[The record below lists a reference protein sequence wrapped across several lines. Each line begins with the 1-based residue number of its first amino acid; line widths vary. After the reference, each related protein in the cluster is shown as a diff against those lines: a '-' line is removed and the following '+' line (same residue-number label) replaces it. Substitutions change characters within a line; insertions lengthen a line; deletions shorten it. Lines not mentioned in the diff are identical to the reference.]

1 MPILITPPRG
11 RGKPV
16 YTTVEHTSKI
26 SSEPIV
32 EFQLD
37 EDKYNYDVVRSIGR
51 RWSISRVWGPDDETE
66 YLVFMIDR
74 QSVGNKQQVSITCRY
89 KPIDIIKRRRIYAPI
104 NGSFTAK
111 KFLDIAFEN
120 TGLDYKIMEDK
131 LPSSEFENAGEG
143 ETVEELI
150 KKAMAHWNL
159 EFDIEF
165 DKKTKKYTFVFVP
178 YIQKTADYQIDNE
191 INANALKVEEDS
203 GEMATYIR
211 GYGDYTDEQGMTG
224 AGLIMKFEH
233 PEAKDIGYYH
243 GEPIKDGR
251 IKDEELMKAKLQK
264 AIDDSIK
271 RSISLDF
278 IVLNKHYPNAIPKVA
293 DIVKVRHSVLGLN
306 EYVRIVE
313 VKTTLDINNV
323 IINQEVT
330 LGEYKRYDRYM
341 NRISVAANAI
351 SGLGGGEFIRDYRTN
366 SSITSSVL
374 ATTIEMRNEG
384 NASTDKA
391 GLMSPEDKKKLDSI
405 DTSSKLTA
413 KKVDG
418 TVIDL
423 SDKELYIDE
432 NGNLKIKEVSD
443 NA

>member
-1 MPILITPPRG
+1 MPILISPPRG

-16 YTTVEHTSKI
+16 YTTVEHTSKV
-26 SSEPIV
+26 SSEPII

-37 EDKYNYDVVRSIGR
+37 EDEYNYDVVRSINR
-51 RWSISRVWGPDDETE
+51 RWSVSKVWGPDDDTE

-104 NGSFTAK
+104 NGSFK
-111 KFLDIAFEN
+111 PEKFLDIAFKN
-120 TGLDYKIMEDK
+120 SGLNYRLTEK
-131 LPSSEFENAGEG
+131 LPSSQFENAGEG

-150 KKAMAHWNL
+150 KKAMAHWDL

-178 YIQKTADYQIDNE
+178 YLQKRANYQIDNE

-211 GYGDYTDEQGMTG
+211 GYGDYTDEQGITG

-233 PEAKDIGYYH
+233 PDAKDIGYYH
-243 GEPIKDGR
+243 GDPIKDGR

-278 IVLNKHYPNAIPKVA
+278 IVLNKYYPNAIPKVA

-306 EYVRIVE
+306 EFVRIVE
-313 VKTTLDINNV
+313 VKTTLDLNNV

-330 LGEYKRYDRYM
+330 LGDYKRYDRYM
-341 NRISVAANAI
+341 NRISIAANTI
-351 SGLGGGEFIRDYRTN
+351 GGLGGGEFVRDYRTN
-366 SSITSSVL
+366 SAITSSIL
-374 ATTIEMRNEG
+374 ATTIKMDKEN
-384 NASTDKA
+384 NASSDKA
-391 GLMSPEDKKKLDSI
+391 GLMSAEDKKKLDSI

-418 TVIDL
+418 TIIDL
-423 SDKELYIDE
+423 SNKELTIDE

>member
-1 MPILITPPRG
+1 MPILISPPRG

-16 YTTVEHTSKI
+16 YTTVEHTSKV
-26 SSEPIV
+26 SSEPII

-37 EDKYNYDVVRSIGR
+37 EDEYNYDVVRSINR
-51 RWSISRVWGPDDETE
+51 RWSVSKVWGPDDDTE

-104 NGSFTAK
+104 NGSFK
-111 KFLDIAFEN
+111 PEKFLDIAFKN
-120 TGLDYKIMEDK
+120 SGLNYRLTEK

-150 KKAMAHWNL
+150 KKAMAHWDL

-178 YIQKTADYQIDNE
+178 YLQKRANYQIDNE

-233 PEAKDIGYYH
+233 PDAKDIGYYH

-306 EYVRIVE
+306 EFVRIVE
-313 VKTTLDINNV
+313 VKTTLDLNNV

-330 LGEYKRYDRYM
+330 LGDYKRYDRYM
-341 NRISVAANAI
+341 NRISIAANAI
-351 SGLGGGEFIRDYRTN
+351 GGLGGGEFVRDYRTN
-366 SSITSSVL
+366 SAITSSIL
-374 ATTIEMRNEG
+374 ATTIKMDKES
-384 NASTDKA
+384 NASSDKA
-391 GLMSPEDKKKLDSI
+391 GLMSAEDKKKLDSI

-418 TVIDL
+418 TIIDL
-423 SDKELYIDE
+423 SGKELTIDE
-432 NGNLKIKEVSD
+432 NGNLKIKEVND

>member
-1 MPILITPPRG
+1 MPILISPPRG

-16 YTTVEHTSKI
+16 YTTVEHTSKV
-26 SSEPIV
+26 SSEPII

-37 EDKYNYDVVRSIGR
+37 EDEYNYDVVRSINR
-51 RWSISRVWGPDDETE
+51 RWSVSKVWGPDDDTE

-104 NGSFTAK
+104 NGSFK
-111 KFLDIAFEN
+111 PEKFLDIAFKDS
-120 TGLDYKIMEDK
+120 GLNYRLTEK
-131 LPSSEFENAGEG
+131 LPSSQFENAGEG

-150 KKAMAHWNL
+150 KKAMAHWDL

-178 YIQKTADYQIDNE
+178 YLQKRANYQIDNE
-191 INANALKVEEDS
+191 INANALKIEEDS

-233 PEAKDIGYYH
+233 PDAKDIGYYH

-306 EYVRIVE
+306 EFVRIVE
-313 VKTTLDINNV
+313 VKTTLDLNNV

-330 LGEYKRYDRYM
+330 LGDYKRYDRYM
-341 NRISVAANAI
+341 NRISIAANAI
-351 SGLGGGEFIRDYRTN
+351 GGLGGGEFVRDYRTN
-366 SSITSSVL
+366 SAITSSVL
-374 ATTIEMRNEG
+374 AATIKMDKEN
-384 NASTDKA
+384 NASSDKA
-391 GLMSPEDKKKLDSI
+391 GLMSAEDKKKLDSI

-418 TVIDL
+418 TIIDL
-423 SDKELYIDE
+423 SNKELTIDE

>member
-1 MPILITPPRG
+1 MPILISPPRG

-16 YTTVEHTSKI
+16 YTTVEHTSKV

-37 EDKYNYDVVRSIGR
+37 EDEYNYDVVRSIGR
-51 RWSISRVWGPDDETE
+51 RWSVSKVWGPDDDTE

-104 NGSFTAK
+104 NGSFK
-111 KFLDIAFEN
+111 PEKFLDIAFKN
-120 TGLDYKIMEDK
+120 SGLNYRLTEK

-150 KKAMAHWNL
+150 KKAMAHWDL

-178 YIQKTADYQIDNE
+178 YLQKRANYQIDNE

-233 PEAKDIGYYH
+233 PDAKDIGYYH

-306 EYVRIVE
+306 EFVRIVE
-313 VKTTLDINNV
+313 VKTTLDLNNV

-330 LGEYKRYDRYM
+330 LGDYKRYDRYM
-341 NRISVAANAI
+341 NRISIAANAI
-351 SGLGGGEFIRDYRTN
+351 GGLGGGEFVRDYRTN
-366 SSITSSVL
+366 SAITSSIL
-374 ATTIEMRNEG
+374 ATTIKMDKES
-384 NASTDKA
+384 NASSDKA
-391 GLMSPEDKKKLDSI
+391 GLMSAEDKKKLDSI

-418 TVIDL
+418 TIIDL
-423 SDKELYIDE
+423 SNKELTIDE

>member
-1 MPILITPPRG
+1 MPILISPPRG

-16 YTTVEHTSKI
+16 YTTVEHTSKV
-26 SSEPIV
+26 SSEPII

-37 EDKYNYDVVRSIGR
+37 EDEYNYDVVRSVNR
-51 RWSISRVWGPDDETE
+51 RWSVSKIWGPDDDTE

-104 NGSFTAK
+104 NGSFK
-111 KFLDIAFEN
+111 PEKFLDIAFKGS
-120 TGLDYKIMEDK
+120 GLNYRLTEK

-150 KKAMAHWNL
+150 KKAMAHWDL

-178 YIQKTADYQIDNE
+178 YLQKRANYQIDNE

-233 PEAKDIGYYH
+233 PDAKDIGYYH

-306 EYVRIVE
+306 EFVRIVE
-313 VKTTLDINNV
+313 VKTTLDLNNV

-330 LGEYKRYDRYM
+330 LGDYKRYDRYM

-351 SGLGGGEFIRDYRTN
+351 GGLGGGEFVRDYRTN
-366 SSITSSVL
+366 SAITSSIL
-374 ATTIEMRNEG
+374 ATTIKIDKES
-384 NASTDKA
+384 NASSDKA
-391 GLMSPEDKKKLDSI
+391 GLMSAEDKKKLDSI

-423 SDKELYIDE
+423 SNKELTIDE
-432 NGNLKIKEVSD
+432 NGNLKIKEVGD

>member
-1 MPILITPPRG
+1 MPILISPPRG

-16 YTTVEHTSKI
+16 YTTVEHTSKV
-26 SSEPIV
+26 SSEPII

-37 EDKYNYDVVRSIGR
+37 EDEYNYDVVRSINR
-51 RWSISRVWGPDDETE
+51 RWSVSKIWGPDDDTE

-104 NGSFTAK
+104 NGSFK
-111 KFLDIAFEN
+111 PEKFLDIAFKDS
-120 TGLDYKIMEDK
+120 GLNYRLTEK

-150 KKAMAHWNL
+150 KKAMSHWDL
-159 EFDIEF
+159 EFYIDF
-165 DKKTKKYTFVFVP
+165 DKKTKKYTFVFTP
-178 YIQKTADYQIDNE
+178 YNQKEVDYIIDDE
-191 INANALKVEEDS
+191 INANNIKVEEDT
-203 GEMATYIR
+203 GDMATYCV
-211 GYGDYTDEQGMTG
+211 GYGDYTDEQGITG

-233 PEAKDIGYYH
+233 PDMKDIGKYEA
-243 GEPIKDGR
+243 EPIKDGR

-264 AIDDSIK
+264 VIDDSVK

-278 IVLNKHYPNAIPKVA
+278 IVLKKYYPNANPRVG
-293 DIVKVRHSVLGLN
+293 DLVKIRNSVLGLN
-306 EYVRIVE
+306 EIVRIVE
-313 VKTTLDINNV
+313 VKTKRDINNEIV
-323 IINQEVT
+323 KQEVV
-330 LGEYKRYDRYM
+330 LGEYRRYDRYM
-341 NRISVAANAI
+341 NRVNVAANAI
-351 SGLGGGEFIRDYRTN
+351 GGLGGGEFVRDYRST
-366 SSITSSVL
+366 SAKTSSVL

-384 NASTDKA
+384 NASADKA

-405 DTSSKLTA
+405 DTSVKLTA

-418 TVIDL
+418 TIIDL
-423 SDKELYIDE
+423 SNKELTIDE

>member
-1 MPILITPPRG
+1 MPILISPPRG

-16 YTTVEHTSKI
+16 YTTVEHTSKV
-26 SSEPIV
+26 SSEPII

-37 EDKYNYDVVRSIGR
+37 EDEYNYDVVRSINR
-51 RWSISRVWGPDDETE
+51 RWSASKIWGPDDDTE

-104 NGSFTAK
+104 NGSFK
-111 KFLDIAFEN
+111 PEKFLDIAFKGS
-120 TGLDYKIMEDK
+120 GLNYRLTEK

-150 KKAMAHWNL
+150 KKAMAHWDL

-178 YIQKTADYQIDNE
+178 YLQKRANYQIDNE

-211 GYGDYTDEQGMTG
+211 GYGDYTDEQGITG

-233 PEAKDIGYYH
+233 PDAKDIGYYH

-306 EYVRIVE
+306 EFVRIVE
-313 VKTTLDINNV
+313 VKTTLDLNNV

-330 LGEYKRYDRYM
+330 LGDYKRYDRYM
-341 NRISVAANAI
+341 NRISIAANAI
-351 SGLGGGEFIRDYRTN
+351 GGLGGGEFVRDYRTN
-366 SSITSSVL
+366 SAITSSIL
-374 ATTIEMRNEG
+374 ATTIKMEKEN
-384 NASTDKA
+384 NASSDKA
-391 GLMSPEDKKKLDSI
+391 GLMSAEDKKKLDSI

-413 KKVDG
+413 KKIDG
-418 TVIDL
+418 TIIDL
-423 SDKELYIDE
+423 SNKELTIDE

>member
-1 MPILITPPRG
+1 MPILISPPRG

-16 YTTVEHTSKI
+16 YTTVEHTSKV
-26 SSEPIV
+26 SSEPII

-37 EDKYNYDVVRSIGR
+37 EDEYNYDVVRSINR
-51 RWSISRVWGPDDETE
+51 RWSVSKVWGPDDDTE

-104 NGSFTAK
+104 NGSFK
-111 KFLDIAFEN
+111 PEKFLDIAFKDS
-120 TGLDYKIMEDK
+120 GLNYRLTEK

-150 KKAMAHWNL
+150 KKAMAHWDL

-178 YIQKTADYQIDNE
+178 YLQKRANYQIDNE

-211 GYGDYTDEQGMTG
+211 GYGDYTDEQGITG

-233 PEAKDIGYYH
+233 PDAKDIGYYH
-243 GEPIKDGR
+243 GDPIKDGR

-306 EYVRIVE
+306 EFVRIVE
-313 VKTTLDINNV
+313 VKTTLDLNNV

-330 LGEYKRYDRYM
+330 LGDYKRYDRYM
-341 NRISVAANAI
+341 NRISIAANAI
-351 SGLGGGEFIRDYRTN
+351 GGLGGGEFVRDYRTN
-366 SSITSSVL
+366 SAITSSIL
-374 ATTIEMRNEG
+374 ATTIKMDKES
-384 NASTDKA
+384 NASSDKA
-391 GLMSPEDKKKLDSI
+391 GLMSAEDKKKLDSI
-405 DTSSKLTA
+405 DTSAKLTA

-423 SDKELYIDE
+423 SNKELTIDE

>member
-1 MPILITPPRG
+1 MPILISPPRG

-16 YTTVEHTSKI
+16 YTTVEHTSKV

-37 EDKYNYDVVRSIGR
+37 EDEYNYDVVRSINR
-51 RWSISRVWGPDDETE
+51 RWSVSKIWGPDDDTE

-104 NGSFTAK
+104 NGSFK
-111 KFLDIAFEN
+111 PEKFLDIAFKN
-120 TGLDYKIMEDK
+120 SGLNYRLTEK

-150 KKAMAHWNL
+150 KKAMAHWDL

-178 YIQKTADYQIDNE
+178 YLQKRANYQIDNE

-233 PEAKDIGYYH
+233 PDAKDIGYYH

-306 EYVRIVE
+306 EFVRIVE
-313 VKTTLDINNV
+313 VKTTLDLNNV

-330 LGEYKRYDRYM
+330 LGDYKRYDRYM

-351 SGLGGGEFIRDYRTN
+351 GGLGGGEFVRDYRTN
-366 SSITSSVL
+366 SAITSSIL
-374 ATTIEMRNEG
+374 ATTIKMDKES
-384 NASTDKA
+384 NASSDKA
-391 GLMSPEDKKKLDSI
+391 GLMSAEDKKKLDSI

-418 TVIDL
+418 TIIDL
-423 SDKELYIDE
+423 SNKELTIDE

>member
-1 MPILITPPRG
+1 MPILISPPRG

-16 YTTVEHTSKI
+16 YTTVEHTSKV

-37 EDKYNYDVVRSIGR
+37 EDEYNYDVVRSIGR
-51 RWSISRVWGPDDETE
+51 RWSVSKVWGPDDDTE

-104 NGSFTAK
+104 NGSFK
-111 KFLDIAFEN
+111 PEKFLDIAFKDSELN
-120 TGLDYKIMEDK
+120 YRLTEK

-150 KKAMAHWNL
+150 KKAMAHWDL

-178 YIQKTADYQIDNE
+178 YLQKRANYQIDNE

-211 GYGDYTDEQGMTG
+211 GYGDYTDEQGITG

-233 PEAKDIGYYH
+233 PDAKDIGYYH
-243 GEPIKDGR
+243 GDPIKDGR

-306 EYVRIVE
+306 EFVRIVE
-313 VKTTLDINNV
+313 VKTTLDLNNV

-330 LGEYKRYDRYM
+330 LGDYKRYDRYM

-351 SGLGGGEFIRDYRTN
+351 GGLGGGEFVRDYRTN
-366 SSITSSVL
+366 SAITSSIL
-374 ATTIEMRNEG
+374 ATTIKMDKES
-384 NASTDKA
+384 NASSDKA
-391 GLMSPEDKKKLDSI
+391 GLMSAEDKKKLDSI

-413 KKVDG
+413 KKIDG
-418 TVIDL
+418 TIIDL
-423 SDKELYIDE
+423 SNKELTIDE

>member
-1 MPILITPPRG
+1 MPILISPPRG

-16 YTTVEHTSKI
+16 YTTVEHTSKV
-26 SSEPIV
+26 SSEPII

-37 EDKYNYDVVRSIGR
+37 EDEYNYDVVRSIGR
-51 RWSISRVWGPDDETE
+51 RWSVSKVWGPDDDTE

-104 NGSFTAK
+104 NGSFK
-111 KFLDIAFEN
+111 PEKFLDIAFKN
-120 TGLDYKIMEDK
+120 SGLNYRLTEK

-150 KKAMAHWNL
+150 KKAMAHWDL

-178 YIQKTADYQIDNE
+178 YLQKRANYQIDNE

-211 GYGDYTDEQGMTG
+211 GYGDYTDEQGITG

-233 PEAKDIGYYH
+233 PDAKDIGYYH
-243 GEPIKDGR
+243 GDPIKDGR

-306 EYVRIVE
+306 EFVRIVE
-313 VKTTLDINNV
+313 VKTTLDLNNV

-330 LGEYKRYDRYM
+330 LGDYKRYDRYM
-341 NRISVAANAI
+341 NRISIAANAI
-351 SGLGGGEFIRDYRTN
+351 GGLGGGEFVRDYRTN
-366 SSITSSVL
+366 SAITSSIL
-374 ATTIEMRNEG
+374 ATTIKMDKEN
-384 NASTDKA
+384 NASSDKA
-391 GLMSPEDKKKLDSI
+391 GLMSAEDKKKLDSI

-418 TVIDL
+418 TIIDL
-423 SDKELYIDE
+423 SNKELTIDE

>member
-1 MPILITPPRG
+1 MPILISPPRG

-16 YTTVEHTSKI
+16 YTTVEHTSKV
-26 SSEPIV
+26 SSEPII

-37 EDKYNYDVVRSIGR
+37 EDEYNYDVVRSINR
-51 RWSISRVWGPDDETE
+51 RWSVSKVWGPDDDTE

-104 NGSFTAK
+104 NGSFK
-111 KFLDIAFEN
+111 PEKFLDIAFKN
-120 TGLDYKIMEDK
+120 SGLNYRLTEK
-131 LPSSEFENAGEG
+131 LPSSQFENAGEG

-150 KKAMAHWNL
+150 KKAMAHWDL

-178 YIQKTADYQIDNE
+178 YLQKRANYQIDNE

-211 GYGDYTDEQGMTG
+211 GYGDYTDEQGITG

-233 PEAKDIGYYH
+233 PDAKDIGYYH
-243 GEPIKDGR
+243 GDPIKDGR

-278 IVLNKHYPNAIPKVA
+278 IVLNKYYPNAIPKVA

-306 EYVRIVE
+306 EFVRIVE
-313 VKTTLDINNV
+313 VKTTLDLNNV

-330 LGEYKRYDRYM
+330 LGDYKRYDRYM
-341 NRISVAANAI
+341 NRISIAANAI
-351 SGLGGGEFIRDYRTN
+351 GGLGGGEFVRDYRTN
-366 SSITSSVL
+366 SAITSSIL
-374 ATTIEMRNEG
+374 ATTIKMDKES
-384 NASTDKA
+384 NASSDKA
-391 GLMSPEDKKKLDSI
+391 GLMSAEDKKKLDSI
-405 DTSSKLTA
+405 DTSAKLTA

-423 SDKELYIDE
+423 SNKELTIDE

>member
-1 MPILITPPRG
+1 MPILISPPRG

-16 YTTVEHTSKI
+16 YTTVEHTSKV
-26 SSEPIV
+26 SSEPII

-37 EDKYNYDVVRSIGR
+37 EDEYNYDVVRSINR
-51 RWSISRVWGPDDETE
+51 RWSVSKIWGPDDDTE

-104 NGSFTAK
+104 NGSFK
-111 KFLDIAFEN
+111 PEKFLDIAFKGS
-120 TGLDYKIMEDK
+120 GLNYRLTEK

-150 KKAMAHWNL
+150 KKAMAHWDL

-178 YIQKTADYQIDNE
+178 YLQKRANYQIDNE

-211 GYGDYTDEQGMTG
+211 GYGDYTDEQGITG

-233 PEAKDIGYYH
+233 PDAKDIGYYH

-306 EYVRIVE
+306 EFVRIVE
-313 VKTTLDINNV
+313 VKTTLDLNNV

-330 LGEYKRYDRYM
+330 LGDYKRYDRYM
-341 NRISVAANAI
+341 NRISIAANAI
-351 SGLGGGEFIRDYRTN
+351 GGLGGGEFVRDYRTN
-366 SSITSSVL
+366 SAITSSIL
-374 ATTIEMRNEG
+374 ATTIKMDKES
-384 NASTDKA
+384 NASSDKA
-391 GLMSPEDKKKLDSI
+391 GLMSAEDKKKLDSI

-418 TVIDL
+418 TIIDL
-423 SDKELYIDE
+423 SNKELTIDE

>member
-1 MPILITPPRG
+1 MPILISPPRG

-16 YTTVEHTSKI
+16 YTTVEHTSKV
-26 SSEPIV
+26 SSEPII

-37 EDKYNYDVVRSIGR
+37 EDEYNYDVVRSINR
-51 RWSISRVWGPDDETE
+51 RWSVSKIWGPDDDTE

-104 NGSFTAK
+104 NGSFK
-111 KFLDIAFEN
+111 PEKFLDIAFKGS
-120 TGLDYKIMEDK
+120 GLNYRLTEK

-150 KKAMAHWNL
+150 KKAMAHWDL

-178 YIQKTADYQIDNE
+178 YLQKRANYQIDNE

-233 PEAKDIGYYH
+233 PDAKDIGYYH

-306 EYVRIVE
+306 EFVRIVE
-313 VKTTLDINNV
+313 VKTTLDLNNV

-330 LGEYKRYDRYM
+330 LGDYKRYDRYM

-351 SGLGGGEFIRDYRTN
+351 GGLGGGEFVRDYRTN
-366 SSITSSVL
+366 SAITSSIL
-374 ATTIEMRNEG
+374 ATTIKMDKES
-384 NASTDKA
+384 NASSDKA
-391 GLMSPEDKKKLDSI
+391 GLMSADDKKKLDSI
-405 DTSSKLTA
+405 DISAKLTA

-423 SDKELYIDE
+423 SNKELTIDE

>member
-1 MPILITPPRG
+1 MPILISPPRG

-16 YTTVEHTSKI
+16 YTTVEHTSKV

-37 EDKYNYDVVRSIGR
+37 EDEYNYDVVRSIGR
-51 RWSISRVWGPDDETE
+51 RWSVSKVWGPDDDTE

-104 NGSFTAK
+104 NGSFK
-111 KFLDIAFEN
+111 PEKFLDIAFKDS
-120 TGLDYKIMEDK
+120 GLNYRLTEK

-150 KKAMAHWNL
+150 KKAMAHWDL

-178 YIQKTADYQIDNE
+178 YLQKRANYQIDNE

-211 GYGDYTDEQGMTG
+211 GYGDYTDEQGITG

-233 PEAKDIGYYH
+233 PDAKDIGYYH
-243 GEPIKDGR
+243 GDPIKDGR

-306 EYVRIVE
+306 EFVRIVE
-313 VKTTLDINNV
+313 VKTTLDLNNV

-330 LGEYKRYDRYM
+330 LGDYKRYDRYM
-341 NRISVAANAI
+341 NRISIAANAI
-351 SGLGGGEFIRDYRTN
+351 GGLGGGEFVRDYRTN
-366 SSITSSVL
+366 SAITSSIL
-374 ATTIEMRNEG
+374 ATTIKMDKES
-384 NASTDKA
+384 NASSDKD
-391 GLMSPEDKKKLDSI
+391 GLMSAEDKKKLDSI

-418 TVIDL
+418 TIIDL
-423 SDKELYIDE
+423 SNKELTIDE

>member
-16 YTTVEHTSKI
+16 YTTVEHTSKV

-37 EDKYNYDVVRSIGR
+37 EDEYNYDVVRSIGR
-51 RWSISRVWGPDDETE
+51 RWSVSKVWGPDDDTE

-104 NGSFTAK
+104 NGSFK
-111 KFLDIAFEN
+111 PEKFLDIAFKN
-120 TGLDYKIMEDK
+120 SGLNYRLTEK

-150 KKAMAHWNL
+150 KKAMAHWDL

-178 YIQKTADYQIDNE
+178 YLQKRANYQIDNE

-211 GYGDYTDEQGMTG
+211 GYGDYTDEQGITG

-233 PEAKDIGYYH
+233 PDAKDIGYYH
-243 GEPIKDGR
+243 GDPIKDGR

-306 EYVRIVE
+306 EFVRIVE
-313 VKTTLDINNV
+313 VKTTLDLNNV

-330 LGEYKRYDRYM
+330 LGDYKRYDRYM

-351 SGLGGGEFIRDYRTN
+351 GGLGGGEFVRDYRTN
-366 SSITSSVL
+366 SAITSSIL
-374 ATTIEMRNEG
+374 ATTIKMDKES
-384 NASTDKA
+384 NASSDKA
-391 GLMSPEDKKKLDSI
+391 GLMSAEDKKKLDSI

-418 TVIDL
+418 TIIDL
-423 SDKELYIDE
+423 SNKELTIDE

>member
-1 MPILITPPRG
+1 MPILISPPRG

-16 YTTVEHTSKI
+16 YTTVEHTSKV
-26 SSEPIV
+26 SSEPII

-37 EDKYNYDVVRSIGR
+37 EDEYNYDVVRSINR
-51 RWSISRVWGPDDETE
+51 RWSVSKIWGPDDDTE

-104 NGSFTAK
+104 NGSFK
-111 KFLDIAFEN
+111 PEKFLDIAFKDS
-120 TGLDYKIMEDK
+120 GLNYRLTEK

-150 KKAMAHWNL
+150 KKAMAHWDL

-178 YIQKTADYQIDNE
+178 YLQKRANYQIDNE

-233 PEAKDIGYYH
+233 PDAKDIGYYH

-306 EYVRIVE
+306 EFVRIVE
-313 VKTTLDINNV
+313 VKTTLDLNNV

-330 LGEYKRYDRYM
+330 LGDYKRYDRYM
-341 NRISVAANAI
+341 NRISIAANAI
-351 SGLGGGEFIRDYRTN
+351 GGLGGGEFVRDYRTN
-366 SSITSSVL
+366 SAITSSIL
-374 ATTIEMRNEG
+374 ATTIKMDKES
-384 NASTDKA
+384 NASSDKA
-391 GLMSPEDKKKLDSI
+391 GLMSAEDKKKLDSI

-418 TVIDL
+418 TIIDL
-423 SDKELYIDE
+423 SNKELTIDE

>member
-1 MPILITPPRG
+1 MPILISPPRG

-16 YTTVEHTSKI
+16 YTTVEHTSKV

-37 EDKYNYDVVRSIGR
+37 EDEYNYDVVRSIGR
-51 RWSISRVWGPDDETE
+51 RWSVSKVWGPDDDTE

-104 NGSFTAK
+104 NGSFK
-111 KFLDIAFEN
+111 PEKFLDIAFKN
-120 TGLDYKIMEDK
+120 SGLNYRLTEK

-150 KKAMAHWNL
+150 KKAMAHWDL

-178 YIQKTADYQIDNE
+178 YLQKRANYQIDNE

-233 PEAKDIGYYH
+233 PDAKDIGYYH

-278 IVLNKHYPNAIPKVA
+278 IVLNKYYPNAIPKVA

-306 EYVRIVE
+306 EFVRIVE
-313 VKTTLDINNV
+313 VKTTLDLNNV

-330 LGEYKRYDRYM
+330 LGDYKRYDRYM
-341 NRISVAANAI
+341 NRISIAANTI
-351 SGLGGGEFIRDYRTN
+351 GGLGGGEFVRDYRTN
-366 SSITSSVL
+366 SAITSSIL
-374 ATTIEMRNEG
+374 ATTIKMDKES
-384 NASTDKA
+384 NASSDKA
-391 GLMSPEDKKKLDSI
+391 GLMSAEDKKKLDSI
-405 DTSSKLTA
+405 DTSAKLTA

-423 SDKELYIDE
+423 SNKELTIDE

>member
-1 MPILITPPRG
+1 MPILISPPRG

-16 YTTVEHTSKI
+16 YTTVEHTSKV
-26 SSEPIV
+26 SSEPII

-37 EDKYNYDVVRSIGR
+37 EDEYNYDVVRSINR
-51 RWSISRVWGPDDETE
+51 RWSVSKIWGPDDDTE

-104 NGSFTAK
+104 NGSFK
-111 KFLDIAFEN
+111 PEKFLDIAFKN
-120 TGLDYKIMEDK
+120 SGLNYRLTEK

-150 KKAMAHWNL
+150 KKAMAHWDL

-178 YIQKTADYQIDNE
+178 YLQKRANYQIDNE

-211 GYGDYTDEQGMTG
+211 GYGDYTDEQGITG

-233 PEAKDIGYYH
+233 PDAKDIGYYH
-243 GEPIKDGR
+243 GDPIKDGR

-306 EYVRIVE
+306 EFVRIVE
-313 VKTTLDINNV
+313 VKTTLDLNNR

-351 SGLGGGEFIRDYRTN
+351 GGLGGGEFVRDYRTN
-366 SSITSSVL
+366 SAITSSIL
-374 ATTIEMRNEG
+374 ATTIKMDKES

-391 GLMSPEDKKKLDSI
+391 GLMSAEDKKKLDSI

-423 SDKELYIDE
+423 SNKELTIDE

>member
-1 MPILITPPRG
+1 MPILISPPRG

-16 YTTVEHTSKI
+16 YTTVEHTSKV
-26 SSEPIV
+26 SSEPII

-37 EDKYNYDVVRSIGR
+37 EDEYNYDVVRSINR
-51 RWSISRVWGPDDETE
+51 RWSVSKIWGPDDDTE

-104 NGSFTAK
+104 NGSFK
-111 KFLDIAFEN
+111 PEKFLDIAFKGS
-120 TGLDYKIMEDK
+120 GLNYRLTEK

-150 KKAMAHWNL
+150 KKAMAHWDL

-178 YIQKTADYQIDNE
+178 YLQKRANYQIDNE

-211 GYGDYTDEQGMTG
+211 GYGDYTDEQGITG

-233 PEAKDIGYYH
+233 PDAKDIGYYH

-306 EYVRIVE
+306 EFVRIVE
-313 VKTTLDINNV
+313 VKTTLDLNNK

-351 SGLGGGEFIRDYRTN
+351 GGLGGGAFVRDYRTN
-366 SSITSSVL
+366 SAITSSIL
-374 ATTIEMRNEG
+374 ATTIKMDKEN
-384 NASTDKA
+384 NASSDKA
-391 GLMSPEDKKKLDSI
+391 GLMSAEDKKKLDSI
-405 DTSSKLTA
+405 DTSAKLTA

-423 SDKELYIDE
+423 SNKELTIDE

>member
-1 MPILITPPRG
+1 MPILISPPRG

-16 YTTVEHTSKI
+16 YTTVEHTSKV

-37 EDKYNYDVVRSIGR
+37 EDEYNYDVVRSIGR
-51 RWSISRVWGPDDETE
+51 RWSVSKVWGPDDDTE

-104 NGSFTAK
+104 NGSFK
-111 KFLDIAFEN
+111 PEKFLDIAFKDS
-120 TGLDYKIMEDK
+120 GLNYRLTEK

-150 KKAMAHWNL
+150 KKAMAHWDL

-178 YIQKTADYQIDNE
+178 YLQKRANYQIDNE

-233 PEAKDIGYYH
+233 PDAKDIGYYH

-306 EYVRIVE
+306 EFVRIVE
-313 VKTTLDINNV
+313 VKTTLDLNNV

-330 LGEYKRYDRYM
+330 LGDYKRYDRYM
-341 NRISVAANAI
+341 NRISIAANAI
-351 SGLGGGEFIRDYRTN
+351 GGLGGGEFVRDYRTN
-366 SSITSSVL
+366 SAITSSIL
-374 ATTIEMRNEG
+374 ATTIKMDKES
-384 NASTDKA
+384 NASSDKA
-391 GLMSPEDKKKLDSI
+391 GLMSAEDKKKLDSI

-418 TVIDL
+418 TIIDL
-423 SDKELYIDE
+423 SNKELTIDE
-432 NGNLKIKEVSD
+432 NGNLKIKEVGD

>member
-1 MPILITPPRG
+1 MPILISPPRG

-16 YTTVEHTSKI
+16 YTTVEHTSKV
-26 SSEPIV
+26 SSEPII

-37 EDKYNYDVVRSIGR
+37 EDEYNYDVVRSINR
-51 RWSISRVWGPDDETE
+51 RWSVSKIWGPDDDTE

-104 NGSFTAK
+104 NGSFK
-111 KFLDIAFEN
+111 PEKFLDIAFKDS
-120 TGLDYKIMEDK
+120 GLNYRLTEK

-150 KKAMAHWNL
+150 KKAMAHWDL

-178 YIQKTADYQIDNE
+178 YLQKRANYQIDNE

-233 PEAKDIGYYH
+233 PDAKDIGYYH

-271 RSISLDF
+271 RSINLDF

-306 EYVRIVE
+306 EFVRIVE
-313 VKTTLDINNV
+313 VKTTLDLNNV

-330 LGEYKRYDRYM
+330 LGDYKRYDRYM
-341 NRISVAANAI
+341 NRISIAANAI
-351 SGLGGGEFIRDYRTN
+351 GGLGGGEFVRDYRTN
-366 SSITSSVL
+366 SAITSSIL
-374 ATTIEMRNEG
+374 ATTIKMDKES
-384 NASTDKA
+384 NASSDKA
-391 GLMSPEDKKKLDSI
+391 GLMSAEDKKKLDSI

-413 KKVDG
+413 KKLDG
-418 TVIDL
+418 TIIDL
-423 SDKELYIDE
+423 SNKELTIDE

>member
-1 MPILITPPRG
+1 MPILISPPRG

-16 YTTVEHTSKI
+16 YTTVEHTSKV
-26 SSEPIV
+26 SSEPII

-37 EDKYNYDVVRSIGR
+37 EDEYNYDVVRSINR
-51 RWSISRVWGPDDETE
+51 RWSVSKIWGPDDDTE

-104 NGSFTAK
+104 NGSFK
-111 KFLDIAFEN
+111 PEKFLDIAFKDS
-120 TGLDYKIMEDK
+120 GLNYRLTEK

-150 KKAMAHWNL
+150 KKAMAHWDL

-178 YIQKTADYQIDNE
+178 YLQKRANYQIDNE

-233 PEAKDIGYYH
+233 PDAKDIGYYH

-306 EYVRIVE
+306 EFVRIVE
-313 VKTTLDINNV
+313 VKTTLDLNNV

-330 LGEYKRYDRYM
+330 LGDYKRYDRYM
-341 NRISVAANAI
+341 NRISIAANAI
-351 SGLGGGEFIRDYRTN
+351 GGLGGGEFVRDYRTN
-366 SSITSSVL
+366 SAITSSIL
-374 ATTIEMRNEG
+374 ATTIKMDKES
-384 NASTDKA
+384 NASSDKA
-391 GLMSPEDKKKLDSI
+391 GLMSAEDKKKLDSI

-413 KKVDG
+413 KKLDG
-418 TVIDL
+418 TIIDL
-423 SDKELYIDE
+423 SNKELTIDE

>member
-1 MPILITPPRG
+1 MPILISPPRG

-16 YTTVEHTSKI
+16 YTTVEHTSKV
-26 SSEPIV
+26 SSEPII

-37 EDKYNYDVVRSIGR
+37 EDEYNYDVVRSINR
-51 RWSISRVWGPDDETE
+51 RWSVSKVWGPDDDTE

-104 NGSFTAK
+104 NGSFK
-111 KFLDIAFEN
+111 PEKFLDIAFKN
-120 TGLDYKIMEDK
+120 SGLNYRLTEK

-150 KKAMAHWNL
+150 KKAMAHWDL

-178 YIQKTADYQIDNE
+178 YLQKRANYQIDNE

-211 GYGDYTDEQGMTG
+211 GYGDYTDEQGITG

-233 PEAKDIGYYH
+233 PDAKDIGYYH

-306 EYVRIVE
+306 EFVRIVE
-313 VKTTLDINNV
+313 VKTTLDLNNV

-330 LGEYKRYDRYM
+330 LGDYKRYDRYM
-341 NRISVAANAI
+341 NRISIAANAI
-351 SGLGGGEFIRDYRTN
+351 GGLGGGEFVRDYRTN
-366 SSITSSVL
+366 SAITSSIL
-374 ATTIEMRNEG
+374 ATTIKMDKES
-384 NASTDKA
+384 NASSDKA
-391 GLMSPEDKKKLDSI
+391 GLMSAEDKKKLDSI

-418 TVIDL
+418 TIIDL
-423 SDKELYIDE
+423 SNKELTIDE

>member
-1 MPILITPPRG
+1 MPILISPPRG

-16 YTTVEHTSKI
+16 YTTVEHTSKV

-37 EDKYNYDVVRSIGR
+37 EDEYNYDVVRSIGR
-51 RWSISRVWGPDDETE
+51 RWSVSKVWGPDDDTE

-104 NGSFTAK
+104 NGSFK
-111 KFLDIAFEN
+111 PEKFLDIAFKGS
-120 TGLDYKIMEDK
+120 GLNYRLTEK

-150 KKAMAHWNL
+150 KKAMAHWDL

-178 YIQKTADYQIDNE
+178 YLQKRANYQIDNE

-233 PEAKDIGYYH
+233 PDAKDIGYYH

-306 EYVRIVE
+306 EFVRIVE
-313 VKTTLDINNV
+313 VKTTLDLNNV

-330 LGEYKRYDRYM
+330 LGDYKRYDRYM
-341 NRISVAANAI
+341 NRISIAANAI
-351 SGLGGGEFIRDYRTN
+351 GGLGGGEFVRDYRTN
-366 SSITSSVL
+366 SAITSSIL
-374 ATTIEMRNEG
+374 ATTIKMDKES
-384 NASTDKA
+384 NASSDKA
-391 GLMSPEDKKKLDSI
+391 GLMSAEDKKKLDSI

-418 TVIDL
+418 TIIDL
-423 SDKELYIDE
+423 SNKELTIDE

>member
-1 MPILITPPRG
+1 MPILISPPRG

-16 YTTVEHTSKI
+16 YTTVEHTSKV
-26 SSEPIV
+26 SSEPII

-37 EDKYNYDVVRSIGR
+37 EDEYNYDVVRSINR
-51 RWSISRVWGPDDETE
+51 RWSVSKVWGPDDDTE

-104 NGSFTAK
+104 NGSFK
-111 KFLDIAFEN
+111 PEKFLDIAFKN
-120 TGLDYKIMEDK
+120 SGLNYRLTEK

-150 KKAMAHWNL
+150 KKAMAHWDL

-178 YIQKTADYQIDNE
+178 YLQKRANYQIDNE

-233 PEAKDIGYYH
+233 PDAKDIGYYH
-243 GEPIKDGR
+243 GDPIKDGR

-306 EYVRIVE
+306 EFVRIVE
-313 VKTTLDINNV
+313 VKTTLDLNNV

-330 LGEYKRYDRYM
+330 LGDYKRYDRYM
-341 NRISVAANAI
+341 NRISIAANAI
-351 SGLGGGEFIRDYRTN
+351 GGLGGGEFVRDYRTN
-366 SSITSSVL
+366 SAITSSIL
-374 ATTIEMRNEG
+374 ATTIKMDKES
-384 NASTDKA
+384 NASSDKA
-391 GLMSPEDKKKLDSI
+391 GLMSAEDKKKLDSI

-418 TVIDL
+418 TIIDL
-423 SDKELYIDE
+423 SNKELTIDE

>member
-1 MPILITPPRG
+1 MPILISPPRG

-16 YTTVEHTSKI
+16 YTTVEHTSKV
-26 SSEPIV
+26 SSEPII

-37 EDKYNYDVVRSIGR
+37 EDEYNYDVVRSINR
-51 RWSISRVWGPDDETE
+51 RWSVSKIWGPDDDTE

-104 NGSFTAK
+104 NGSFK
-111 KFLDIAFEN
+111 PEKFLDIAFKN
-120 TGLDYKIMEDK
+120 SGLNYRLTEK

-150 KKAMAHWNL
+150 KKAMAHWDL

-178 YIQKTADYQIDNE
+178 YLQKRANYQIDNE

-233 PEAKDIGYYH
+233 PDAKDIGYYH

-306 EYVRIVE
+306 EFVRIVE
-313 VKTTLDINNV
+313 VKTTLDLNNV

-330 LGEYKRYDRYM
+330 LGDYKRYDRYM
-341 NRISVAANAI
+341 NRISIAANAI
-351 SGLGGGEFIRDYRTN
+351 GGLGGGEFVRDYRTN
-366 SSITSSVL
+366 SAITSSIL
-374 ATTIEMRNEG
+374 ATTIKMDKES
-384 NASTDKA
+384 NASSDKA
-391 GLMSPEDKKKLDSI
+391 GLMSAEDKKKLDSI

-418 TVIDL
+418 TIIDL
-423 SDKELYIDE
+423 SNKELTIDE

>member
-1 MPILITPPRG
+1 MPILISPPRG

-16 YTTVEHTSKI
+16 YTTVEHTSKV

-37 EDKYNYDVVRSIGR
+37 EDEYNYDVVRSIGR
-51 RWSISRVWGPDDETE
+51 RWSVSKVWGPDDDTE

-104 NGSFTAK
+104 NGSFK
-111 KFLDIAFEN
+111 PEKFLDIAFKDS
-120 TGLDYKIMEDK
+120 GLNYRLTEK

-150 KKAMAHWNL
+150 KKAMAHWDL

-178 YIQKTADYQIDNE
+178 YLQKRANYQIDNE

-233 PEAKDIGYYH
+233 PDAKDIGYYH

-306 EYVRIVE
+306 EFVRIVE
-313 VKTTLDINNV
+313 VKTTLDLNNV

-330 LGEYKRYDRYM
+330 LGDYKRYDRYM
-341 NRISVAANAI
+341 NRISIAANAI
-351 SGLGGGEFIRDYRTN
+351 GGLGGGEFVRDYRTN
-366 SSITSSVL
+366 SAITSSIL
-374 ATTIEMRNEG
+374 ATTIKMDKES
-384 NASTDKA
+384 NASSDKA
-391 GLMSPEDKKKLDSI
+391 GLMSAEDKKKLDSI

-418 TVIDL
+418 TIIDL
-423 SDKELYIDE
+423 SNKELTIDE
-432 NGNLKIKEVSD
+432 NGNLKIKEVND

>member
-1 MPILITPPRG
+1 MPILISPPRG

-16 YTTVEHTSKI
+16 YTTVEHTSKV
-26 SSEPIV
+26 SSEPII

-37 EDKYNYDVVRSIGR
+37 EDEYNYDVVRSIGR
-51 RWSISRVWGPDDETE
+51 RWSVSKVWGPDDDTE

-104 NGSFTAK
+104 NGSFK
-111 KFLDIAFEN
+111 PEKFLDIAFKN
-120 TGLDYKIMEDK
+120 SGLNYRLTEK

-150 KKAMAHWNL
+150 KKAMAHWDL

-178 YIQKTADYQIDNE
+178 YLQKRANYQIDNE

-211 GYGDYTDEQGMTG
+211 GYGDYTDEQGITG

-233 PEAKDIGYYH
+233 PDAKDIGYYH
-243 GEPIKDGR
+243 GDPIKDGR

-306 EYVRIVE
+306 EFVRIVE
-313 VKTTLDINNV
+313 VKTTLDLNNV

-330 LGEYKRYDRYM
+330 LGDYKRYDRYM
-341 NRISVAANAI
+341 NRISIAANAI
-351 SGLGGGEFIRDYRTN
+351 GGLGGGEFVRDYRTN
-366 SSITSSVL
+366 SAITSSIL
-374 ATTIEMRNEG
+374 ATTIKMDKES
-384 NASTDKA
+384 NASSDKA
-391 GLMSPEDKKKLDSI
+391 GLMSAEDKKKLDSI

-418 TVIDL
+418 TIIDL
-423 SDKELYIDE
+423 SNKELTIDE

>member
-1 MPILITPPRG
+1 MPILISPPRG

-16 YTTVEHTSKI
+16 YTTVEHTSKV

-37 EDKYNYDVVRSIGR
+37 EDEYNYDVVRTIGR
-51 RWSISRVWGPDDETE
+51 RWSVSKVWGPDDDTE

-104 NGSFTAK
+104 NGSFK
-111 KFLDIAFEN
+111 PEKFLDIAFKDS
-120 TGLDYKIMEDK
+120 GLNYRLTEK

-150 KKAMAHWNL
+150 KKAMAHWDL

-178 YIQKTADYQIDNE
+178 YLQKRANYQIDNE

-233 PEAKDIGYYH
+233 PDAKDIGYYH

-306 EYVRIVE
+306 EFVRIVE
-313 VKTTLDINNV
+313 VKTTLDLNNV

-330 LGEYKRYDRYM
+330 LGDYKRYDRYM
-341 NRISVAANAI
+341 NRISIAANAI
-351 SGLGGGEFIRDYRTN
+351 GGLGGGEFVRDYRTN
-366 SSITSSVL
+366 SAITSSIL
-374 ATTIEMRNEG
+374 ATTIKMDKES
-384 NASTDKA
+384 NASSDKA
-391 GLMSPEDKKKLDSI
+391 GLMSAEDKKKLDSI

-418 TVIDL
+418 TIIDL
-423 SDKELYIDE
+423 SNKELTIDE
-432 NGNLKIKEVSD
+432 NGNLKIKEVGD

>member
-1 MPILITPPRG
+1 MPILISPPRG

-16 YTTVEHTSKI
+16 YTTVEHTSKV
-26 SSEPIV
+26 SSEPII

-37 EDKYNYDVVRSIGR
+37 EDEYNYDVVRSINR
-51 RWSISRVWGPDDETE
+51 RWSVSKVWGPDDDTE

-104 NGSFTAK
+104 NGSFK
-111 KFLDIAFEN
+111 PEKFLDIAFKGS
-120 TGLDYKIMEDK
+120 GLNYRLTEK
-131 LPSSEFENAGEG
+131 LPSSQFENAGEG

-150 KKAMAHWNL
+150 KKAMAHWDL

-178 YIQKTADYQIDNE
+178 YLQKRANYQIDNE

-233 PEAKDIGYYH
+233 PDAKDIGYYH
-243 GEPIKDGR
+243 GDPIKDGR

-306 EYVRIVE
+306 EFVRIVE
-313 VKTTLDINNV
+313 VKTTLDLNNV

-330 LGEYKRYDRYM
+330 LGDYKRYDRYM

-351 SGLGGGEFIRDYRTN
+351 GGLGGGEFVRDYRTN
-366 SSITSSVL
+366 SAITSSIL
-374 ATTIEMRNEG
+374 ATTIKMDKES
-384 NASTDKA
+384 NASSDKA
-391 GLMSPEDKKKLDSI
+391 GLMSAEDKKKLDSI

-423 SDKELYIDE
+423 SNKELTIDE
-432 NGNLKIKEVSD
+432 NGNLRIKEVSD

>member
-1 MPILITPPRG
+1 MPILISPPRG

-16 YTTVEHTSKI
+16 YTTVEHTSKV
-26 SSEPIV
+26 SSEPII

-37 EDKYNYDVVRSIGR
+37 EDEYNYDVVRSIGR
-51 RWSISRVWGPDDETE
+51 RWSVSKVWGPDDDTE

-104 NGSFTAK
+104 NGSFK
-111 KFLDIAFEN
+111 PEKFLDIAFKN
-120 TGLDYKIMEDK
+120 SGLNYRLTEK

-150 KKAMAHWNL
+150 KKAMAHWDL

-178 YIQKTADYQIDNE
+178 YLQKRANYQIDNE

-203 GEMATYIR
+203 GQMATYIR
-211 GYGDYTDEQGMTG
+211 GYGDYTDEQGITG

-233 PEAKDIGYYH
+233 PDAKDIGYYH

-278 IVLNKHYPNAIPKVA
+278 IVLNKYYPNAIPKVA

-306 EYVRIVE
+306 EFVRIVE
-313 VKTTLDINNV
+313 VKTTLDLNNV

-330 LGEYKRYDRYM
+330 LGDYKRYDRYM
-341 NRISVAANAI
+341 NRISIAANTI
-351 SGLGGGEFIRDYRTN
+351 GGLGGGEFVRDYRTN
-366 SSITSSVL
+366 SAITSSIL
-374 ATTIEMRNEG
+374 ATTIKMDKES
-384 NASTDKA
+384 NASSDKA
-391 GLMSPEDKKKLDSI
+391 GLMSAEDKKKLDSI
-405 DTSSKLTA
+405 DTSAKLTA

-423 SDKELYIDE
+423 SNKELTIDE

>member
-1 MPILITPPRG
+1 MPILISPPRG

-16 YTTVEHTSKI
+16 YTTVEHTSKV
-26 SSEPIV
+26 SSEPII

-37 EDKYNYDVVRSIGR
+37 EDEYNYDVVRSINR
-51 RWSISRVWGPDDETE
+51 RWSVSKVWGPDDDTE

-104 NGSFTAK
+104 NGSFK
-111 KFLDIAFEN
+111 PEKFLDIAFKN
-120 TGLDYKIMEDK
+120 SGLNYRLTEK

-150 KKAMAHWNL
+150 KKAMAHWDL

-178 YIQKTADYQIDNE
+178 YLQKRANYQIDNE

-211 GYGDYTDEQGMTG
+211 GYGDYTDEQGITG

-233 PEAKDIGYYH
+233 PDAKDIGYYH

-306 EYVRIVE
+306 EFVRIVE
-313 VKTTLDINNV
+313 VKTTLDLNNV

-330 LGEYKRYDRYM
+330 LGDYKRYDRYM

-351 SGLGGGEFIRDYRTN
+351 GGLGGGEFVRDYRTN
-366 SSITSSVL
+366 SAITSSIL
-374 ATTIEMRNEG
+374 ATTIKMDKES
-384 NASTDKA
+384 NASSDKA
-391 GLMSPEDKKKLDSI
+391 GLMSAEDKKKLDSI

-418 TVIDL
+418 TIIDL
-423 SDKELYIDE
+423 SNKELTIDE

>member
-1 MPILITPPRG
+1 MPILISPPRG

-16 YTTVEHTSKI
+16 YTTVEHTSKV
-26 SSEPIV
+26 SSEPII

-37 EDKYNYDVVRSIGR
+37 EDEYNYDVVRSINR
-51 RWSISRVWGPDDETE
+51 RWSVSKVWGPDDDTE

-104 NGSFTAK
+104 NGSFK
-111 KFLDIAFEN
+111 PEKFLDIAFKDS
-120 TGLDYKIMEDK
+120 GLNYRLTEK

-150 KKAMAHWNL
+150 KKAMAHWDL

-178 YIQKTADYQIDNE
+178 YLQKRANYQIDNE

-211 GYGDYTDEQGMTG
+211 GYGDYTDEQGITG

-233 PEAKDIGYYH
+233 PDAKDIGYYH

-306 EYVRIVE
+306 EFVRIVE
-313 VKTTLDINNV
+313 VKTTLDLNNV

-330 LGEYKRYDRYM
+330 LGDYKRYDRYM
-341 NRISVAANAI
+341 NRISIAANAI
-351 SGLGGGEFIRDYRTN
+351 GGLGGGEFVRDYRTN
-366 SSITSSVL
+366 SAITSSIL
-374 ATTIEMRNEG
+374 ATTIKMDKEN
-384 NASTDKA
+384 NASSDKA
-391 GLMSPEDKKKLDSI
+391 GLMSAEDKKKLDSI

-418 TVIDL
+418 TIIDL
-423 SDKELYIDE
+423 SNKELTIDE

>member
-1 MPILITPPRG
+1 MPILISPPRG

-16 YTTVEHTSKI
+16 YTTVEHTSKV
-26 SSEPIV
+26 SSEPII

-37 EDKYNYDVVRSIGR
+37 EDEYNYDVVRSVNR
-51 RWSISRVWGPDDETE
+51 RWSVSKIWGPDDDTE

-104 NGSFTAK
+104 NGSFK
-111 KFLDIAFEN
+111 PEKFLDIAFKGS
-120 TGLDYKIMEDK
+120 GLNYRLTEK

-150 KKAMAHWNL
+150 KKAMAHWDL

-178 YIQKTADYQIDNE
+178 YLQKRANYQIDNE

-233 PEAKDIGYYH
+233 PDAKDIGYYH

-306 EYVRIVE
+306 EFVRIVE
-313 VKTTLDINNV
+313 VKTTLDLNNV

-330 LGEYKRYDRYM
+330 LGDYKRYDRYM
-341 NRISVAANAI
+341 NRISIAANAI
-351 SGLGGGEFIRDYRTN
+351 GGLGGGEFVRDYRTN
-366 SSITSSVL
+366 SAITSSIL
-374 ATTIEMRNEG
+374 ATTIKMDKES
-384 NASTDKA
+384 NASSDKA
-391 GLMSPEDKKKLDSI
+391 GLMSAEDKKKLDSI

-423 SDKELYIDE
+423 SNKELTIDE
-432 NGNLKIKEVSD
+432 NGNLKIKEVGD

>member
-1 MPILITPPRG
+1 MPILISPPRG

-16 YTTVEHTSKI
+16 YTTVEHTSKV
-26 SSEPIV
+26 SSEPII

-37 EDKYNYDVVRSIGR
+37 EDEYNYDVVRSINR
-51 RWSISRVWGPDDETE
+51 RWSVSKVWGPDDDTE

-104 NGSFTAK
+104 NGSFK
-111 KFLDIAFEN
+111 PEKFLDIAFKDS
-120 TGLDYKIMEDK
+120 GLNYRLTEK

-150 KKAMAHWNL
+150 KKAMAHWDL

-178 YIQKTADYQIDNE
+178 YLQKRANYQIDNE

-233 PEAKDIGYYH
+233 PDAKDIGYYH

-306 EYVRIVE
+306 EFVRIVE
-313 VKTTLDINNV
+313 VKTTLDLNNV

-330 LGEYKRYDRYM
+330 LGDYKRYDRYM
-341 NRISVAANAI
+341 NRISIAANAI
-351 SGLGGGEFIRDYRTN
+351 GGLGGGEFVRDYRTN
-366 SSITSSVL
+366 SAITSSIL
-374 ATTIEMRNEG
+374 ATTIKMDKES
-384 NASTDKA
+384 NASSDKA
-391 GLMSPEDKKKLDSI
+391 GLMSAEDKKKLDSI

-418 TVIDL
+418 TIIDL
-423 SDKELYIDE
+423 SGKELTIDE
-432 NGNLKIKEVSD
+432 NGNLKIKEVND

>member
-1 MPILITPPRG
+1 MPILISPPRG

-16 YTTVEHTSKI
+16 YTTVEHTSKV
-26 SSEPIV
+26 SSEPII

-37 EDKYNYDVVRSIGR
+37 EDEYNYDVVRSINR
-51 RWSISRVWGPDDETE
+51 RWSVSKIWGPDDDTE

-104 NGSFTAK
+104 NGSFK
-111 KFLDIAFEN
+111 PEKFLDIAFKN
-120 TGLDYKIMEDK
+120 SGLNYRLTEK

-150 KKAMAHWNL
+150 KKAMAHWDL

-178 YIQKTADYQIDNE
+178 YLQKRANYQIDNE

-211 GYGDYTDEQGMTG
+211 GYGDYTDEQGITG

-233 PEAKDIGYYH
+233 PDAKDIGYYH
-243 GEPIKDGR
+243 GDPIKDGR

-306 EYVRIVE
+306 EFVRIVE
-313 VKTTLDINNV
+313 VKTTLDLNNK

-351 SGLGGGEFIRDYRTN
+351 GGLGGGAFVRDYRTN
-366 SSITSSVL
+366 SAITSSIL
-374 ATTIEMRNEG
+374 ATTIKMDKES
-384 NASTDKA
+384 NASSDKD
-391 GLMSPEDKKKLDSI
+391 GLMSAEDKKKLDSI
-405 DTSSKLTA
+405 DTSAKLTA

-423 SDKELYIDE
+423 SDKELTIDE

>member
-1 MPILITPPRG
+1 MPILISPPRG

-16 YTTVEHTSKI
+16 YTTVEHTSKV
-26 SSEPIV
+26 SSEPII

-37 EDKYNYDVVRSIGR
+37 EDEYNYDVVRSINR
-51 RWSISRVWGPDDETE
+51 RWSVSKVWGPDDDTE

-104 NGSFTAK
+104 NGSFK
-111 KFLDIAFEN
+111 PEKFLDIAFKGS
-120 TGLDYKIMEDK
+120 GLNYRLTEK

-150 KKAMAHWNL
+150 KKAMAHWDL

-178 YIQKTADYQIDNE
+178 YLQKRANYQIDNE

-233 PEAKDIGYYH
+233 PDAKDIGYYH

-306 EYVRIVE
+306 EFVRIVE
-313 VKTTLDINNV
+313 VKTTLDLNNV

-330 LGEYKRYDRYM
+330 LGDYKRYDRYM
-341 NRISVAANAI
+341 NRISIAANAI
-351 SGLGGGEFIRDYRTN
+351 GGLGGGEFVRDYRTN
-366 SSITSSVL
+366 SAITSSIL
-374 ATTIEMRNEG
+374 ATTIKMDKES
-384 NASTDKA
+384 NASSDKA
-391 GLMSPEDKKKLDSI
+391 GLMSAEDKKKLDSI

-418 TVIDL
+418 TIIDL
-423 SDKELYIDE
+423 SNKELTIDE